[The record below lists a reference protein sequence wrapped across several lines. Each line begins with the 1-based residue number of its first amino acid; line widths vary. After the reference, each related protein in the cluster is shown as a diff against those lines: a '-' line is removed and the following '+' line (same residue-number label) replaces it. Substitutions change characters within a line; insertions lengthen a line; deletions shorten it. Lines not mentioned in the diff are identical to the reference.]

1 MPPPPPPPSP
11 KPWAKMRSMLSS
23 MQASMAQ
30 QTPQIMYIQQPEG
43 KEEEKQLSPAVI
55 AIGIGTLVIVSIGI
69 GAWLKR

>member
-1 MPPPPPPPSP
+1 MPPPPPGP
-11 KPWAKMRSMLSS
+11 KPWAKMRSMISSMLSS
-23 MQASMAQ
+23 LAQ

-43 KEEEKQLSPAVI
+43 SEEEKQLSPAVI